1 MQKVLKKIG
10 SIRKDKGY
18 SHEYVALMLD
28 ISQAAYTKIERNQTK
43 LTVQRLY
50 KIAEILE
57 VDVSE
62 LLDIQAT
69 NQSNEHNK
77 DASTGYLQQI
87 ENFFHENK
95 EQYDAIISHYEKNLK
110 HKNDIIL
117 ELKAQLALLR
127 R

>member
-1 MQKVLKKIG
+1 MQNILNKIE
-10 SIRKDKGY
+10 SIRKAKGY

-62 LLDIQAT
+62 LLDIQVN
-69 NQSNEHNK
+69 NQFDQHNK
-77 DASTGYLQQI
+77 DISTEYLQQLEI
-87 ENFFHENK
+87 FFNENK
-95 EQYDAIISHYEKNLK
+95 EKYDTIISHYEKNLK